1 MRRSIVKLL
10 EQLESEI
17 RQLESELDDA
27 ERDRYRFDK
36 LADER
41 QDRIDEL
48 EAENESLT
56 RQLEEK

>member
-1 MRRSIVKLL
+1 MRRSIQKLL

-17 RQLESELDDA
+17 ISLSGDLDCA
-27 ERDRYRFDK
+27 ERDAEKFEK

-56 RQLEEK
+56 KQLEGK